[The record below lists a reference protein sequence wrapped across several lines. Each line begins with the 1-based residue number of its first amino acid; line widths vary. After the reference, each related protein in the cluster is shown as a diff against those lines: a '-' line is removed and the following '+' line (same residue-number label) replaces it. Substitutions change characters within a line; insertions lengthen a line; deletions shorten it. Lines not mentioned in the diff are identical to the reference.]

1 MKWLGMKRNQSSKSN
16 FRAICFGLAMFA
28 SLTGVWV
35 FALTPR
41 APEAAPAVVPQYD
54 KSGALLVPK
63 DFHTWMFVGSSIGL
77 SYSKDSDPYGPGMF
91 HNVYTQPEAY
101 REFMKTGKFPEKT
114 IFIIDM
120 YDSTKNVSIAKHGYT
135 EGARMGLD
143 VSVKDH
149 DHSPDG
155 WAYYNFG
162 YSNGKFSEKA
172 MANPKEACFACH
184 AAHAASDNV
193 FTQFYAVLRK
203 P

>member
-1 MKWLGMKRNQSSKSN
+1 MILFGTHLSRSMKTLRRI
-16 FRAICFGLAMFA
+16 FLFAILTFTV
-28 SLTGVWV
+28 LTGIWV

-41 APEAAPAVVPQYD
+41 VPEVTPTAVPQYD
-54 KSGALLVPK
+54 KDGALLCPK
-63 DFHTWMFVGSSIGL
+63 DFHSWAFVGASIGL

-101 REFMKTGKFPEKT
+101 REYMKTGKFPEKT

-135 EGARMGLD
+135 EGAAMGLD

-149 DHSPDG
+149 EHGADG
-155 WAYYNFG
+155 WAYYNFS
-162 YSNGKFSEKA
+162 YNNGKFSEKA
-172 MANPKEACFACH
+172 RANPKEACFACH

-193 FTQFYAVLRK
+193 FTQFYAVLRR